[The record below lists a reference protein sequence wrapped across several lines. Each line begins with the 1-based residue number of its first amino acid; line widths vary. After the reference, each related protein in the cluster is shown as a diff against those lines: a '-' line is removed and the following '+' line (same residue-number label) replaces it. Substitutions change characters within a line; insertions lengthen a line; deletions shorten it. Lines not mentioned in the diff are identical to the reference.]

1 MRDID
6 VRAALR
12 TVVDSYFSHEP
23 GTIRIEELGILNGSS
38 RVDLAV
44 INGSLHGYEIKSAA
58 DTLERLPSQVQAFSS
73 VFDTVT
79 LIVADRHA
87 VEGATLIPSWWG
99 IYQATEKP
107 DGSVN
112 LQLRRR
118 PKRNREVH
126 PVSLASL
133 LWRDELI
140 QVLASRGVT
149 GVANKNRE
157 ALHHVIAET
166 IQIDDLRSTVRSVL
180 KSRENWRPD
189 ARRM

>member
-12 TVVDSYFSHEP
+12 AVVDSYFSHEP

-44 INGSLHGYEIKSAA
+44 VNGSLHGYEIKSAV
-58 DTLERLPSQVQAFSS
+58 DTLERLPSQVEAFSS

-79 LIVADRHA
+79 LVVADNHA
-87 VEGATLIPSWWG
+87 PEAAALVPRWWG
-99 IYQATEKP
+99 IYHATEKP
-107 DGSVN
+107 DGSVK
-112 LQLRRR
+112 LHLHRR
-118 PKRNREVH
+118 PKRNRAVN

-140 QVLASRGVT
+140 EVLAARGVM
-149 GVANKNRE
+149 GMRNKNRE
-157 ALHHVIAET
+157 ALHPVIAHT
-166 IQIDDLRSTVRSVL
+166 IAVDDLRSTVRSVL
-180 KSRENWRPD
+180 KTRENWRSD